1 MTIPGP
7 GTASP
12 GPDRNPGPASP
23 ESSPPGP
30 ADPVDPGTASSES
43 SPPGPAD
50 PMDPGTA
57 SPESSPP
64 GPADP
69 MDPGPASPESS
80 PPGPADPMD
89 PGPVDPDAPL
99 RVTTL
104 ELFFDLVFAF
114 TLTQLA
120 FLLVHRLS
128 PSGALEV
135 LLVFGVLWWMYGGYA
150 WLTNT
155 RAPVR
160 TPDRLL
166 LLVGMAGFLICGLA
180 IPRGFGPGYT
190 ETRVALGVGYLIV
203 VGVHSALFYR
213 VNRNIVRVTPFNVSA
228 ALLVIGAAFVPSP
241 ASYLLWAAAVAV
253 QWLSPLIIHPGG
265 RFNISP
271 AHFAERHG
279 ALVIVALGESVAAV
293 AIGAAPAGVTFAVVL
308 SAVLGLAVSAALWW
322 TYFGDGDDERAEQA
336 MAATAPGRR
345 AGLALA
351 IYYAHIPI
359 LLGVVALAAGT
370 AVTIG
375 SAAQPHPISQAL
387 AVAGGAALFLAGS
400 AWLRWALQ
408 IGPVALRLTGAGFAL
423 ATAALG
429 VAVSAEVQGAVL
441 LAGIV
446 AMLAAERRASA
457 RAGGEAA
464 S

>member
-1 MTIPGP
+1 MTSAEPGPPGPENVANPGGVAGPAGAGPPGP
-7 GTASP
+7 GSP
-12 GPDRNPGPASP
+12 ANPGSVAG
-23 ESSPPGP
+23 PGG
-30 ADPVDPGTASSES
+30 AGGATDPGE
-43 SPPGPAD
+43 PP
-50 PMDPGTA
+50 
-57 SPESSPP
+57 
-64 GPADP
+64 
-69 MDPGPASPESS
+69 
-80 PPGPADPMD
+80 
-89 PGPVDPDAPL
+89 

-120 FLLVHRLS
+120 SLLVHRFS

-166 LLVGMAGFLICGLA
+166 LLVGMSGFLICGLA
-180 IPRGFGPGYT
+180 IPRGFGPGDT

-203 VGVHSALFYR
+203 VLVHSALFYR
-213 VNRNIVRVTPFNVSA
+213 VNRNIVRVTPFNVGA
-228 ALLVIGAAFVPSP
+228 ALLVTGAAFVPSP
-241 ASYLLWAAAVAV
+241 ASYLLWVAAVAV

-265 RFNISP
+265 RFNIRP

-293 AIGAAPAGVTFAVVL
+293 GIGAAPAGVTFAVAL
-308 SAVLGLAVSAALWW
+308 AAVLGLALSAALWW
-322 TYFGDGDDERAEQA
+322 AYFGAGDDERAEQA
-336 MAATAPGRR
+336 MAATDRPRR

-359 LLGVVALAAGT
+359 LLGVVTLAAG
-370 AVTIG
+370 AALTIG
-375 SAAQPHPISQAL
+375 HPGRPHPGEAA

-400 AWLRWALQ
+400 AWFRWALR
-408 IGPVALRLTGAGFAL
+408 IRPVAPRLAGAGFAL
-423 ATAALG
+423 ATT
-429 VAVSAEVQGAVL
+429 AVGATVTTGAQLAVL

-446 AMLAAERRASA
+446 AMLVAERYAAAGPGAAA
-457 RAGGEAA
+457 RA
-464 S
+464 

>member
-1 MTIPGP
+1 MTSADGP
-7 GTASP
+7 RDG
-12 GPDRNPGPASP
+12 GGQD
-23 ESSPPGP
+23 
-30 ADPVDPGTASSES
+30 
-43 SPPGPAD
+43 
-50 PMDPGTA
+50 
-57 SPESSPP
+57 
-64 GPADP
+64 
-69 MDPGPASPESS
+69 
-80 PPGPADPMD
+80 
-89 PGPVDPDAPL
+89 DAPG

-120 FLLVHRLS
+120 FLLVHHLS
-128 PSGALEV
+128 PSGGLEV

-190 ETRVALGVGYLIV
+190 ETRLALGVGYLIV
-203 VGVHSALFYR
+203 VLVHSALFYR
-213 VNRNIVRVTPFNVSA
+213 VNRNIVRVAPFNVGA

-253 QWLSPLIIHPGG
+253 QWLSPLIMHPGG
-265 RFNISP
+265 RFNIRP

-308 SAVLGLAVSAALWW
+308 AAVLGLAVSAALWW

-336 MAATAPGRR
+336 MAATAPDRR

-370 AVTIG
+370 ALTIG
-375 SAAQPHPISQAL
+375 RAAQPERGGQAL

-400 AWLRWALQ
+400 AWFRWALR

-429 VAVSAEVQGAVL
+429 VAVSAEAQGAVL

-446 AMLAAERRASA
+446 AMLVAERRASMRA
-457 RAGGEAA
+457 RAEAA
-464 S
+464 P

>member
-1 MTIPGP
+1 MTGPEPGAA
-7 GTASP
+7 GP
-12 GPDRNPGPASP
+12 GPDHAPGPASP
-23 ESSPPGP
+23 DNGPPGAEGP
-30 ADPVDPGTASSES
+30 AGPGTTD
-43 SPPGPAD
+43 PA
-50 PMDPGTA
+50 
-57 SPESSPP
+57 
-64 GPADP
+64 
-69 MDPGPASPESS
+69 
-80 PPGPADPMD
+80 
-89 PGPVDPDAPL
+89 DAPL

-120 FLLVHRLS
+120 ALLVHHLS
-128 PSGALEV
+128 AGGAVEV

-166 LLVGMAGFLICGLA
+166 LLVGMAGFLVCGLA
-180 IPRGFGPGYT
+180 IPRGFGPGGT
-190 ETRVALGVGYLIV
+190 ETRAALGAGYLIV

-213 VNRNIVRVTPFNVSA
+213 VNRNIVRVAPFNISA

-253 QWLSPLIIHPGG
+253 QWLSPLILPPGG
-265 RFNISP
+265 RFNIRP

-293 AIGAAPAGVTFAVVL
+293 GIGAAPAGVTFAVAL
-308 SAVLGLAVSAALWW
+308 AAALGLATSAALWW

-336 MAATAPGRR
+336 MTAMDPDGR

-351 IYYAHIPI
+351 TYYAHIPI
-359 LLGVVALAAGT
+359 LLGVVTLAAGT
-370 AVTIG
+370 ALTIG
-375 SAAQPHPISQAL
+375 SPAQPHPARQAV

-400 AWLRWALQ
+400 AWFRLALR
-408 IGPVALRLTGAGFAL
+408 IGPVTLRLAGAAFAL

-429 VAVSAEVQGAVL
+429 VAVSAEAQFAVL
-441 LAGIV
+441 VAGIA
-446 AMLAAERRASA
+446 AMLAAERYAGA
-457 RAGGEAA
+457 RAGAA
-464 S
+464 AHG

>member
-1 MTIPGP
+1 MTAPEPGA
-7 GTASP
+7 ASP
-12 GPDRNPGPASP
+12 GPD
-23 ESSPPGP
+23 
-30 ADPVDPGTASSES
+30 T
-43 SPPGPAD
+43 
-50 PMDPGTA
+50 
-57 SPESSPP
+57 
-64 GPADP
+64 
-69 MDPGPASPESS
+69 
-80 PPGPADPMD
+80 
-89 PGPVDPDAPL
+89 DAPL

-120 FLLVHRLS
+120 SLLLHHLS

-180 IPRGFGPGYT
+180 IPRGFGPGGT
-190 ETRVALGVGYLIV
+190 ETRAALGAGYLIV
-203 VGVHSALFYR
+203 VVVHSVLFYR

-241 ASYLLWAAAVAV
+241 ASYLLWVAAVAV
-253 QWLSPLIIHPGG
+253 QWLSPLILSPGG
-265 RFNISP
+265 RFDIRP

-293 AIGAAPAGVTFAVVL
+293 GIGAAPAGLTFAVVL
-308 SAVLGLAVSAALWW
+308 PAVLGLAVSAALWW

-336 MAATAPGRR
+336 MAATPPVRR

-351 IYYAHIPI
+351 TYYAHIPI
-359 LLGVVALAAGT
+359 LLGVVTLAAGT

-375 SAAQPHPISQAL
+375 NPGQPHPARQAV

-400 AWLRWALQ
+400 AWFRQALR
-408 IGPVALRLTGAGFAL
+408 IGPVVLRLAAAAFAL

-429 VAVSAEVQGAVL
+429 AAVSVEAQFAVL
-441 LAGIV
+441 LAGLV
-446 AMLAAERRASA
+446 AMLGAERRASVRA
-457 RAGGEAA
+457 RAAPARWGRMGM
-464 S
+464 